1 MPLCAP
7 ASGLAYIQS
16 RILRCLQMVGITALQ
31 SIRIFGWR
39 DPRPILV
46 WDDVLKHRLTLDLL
60 LGLGLRVSDLVLLQP
75 DPAQWAAHAGA
86 KLAHARLMMR
96 WPANPFTH
104 LGADLADVLSLGF
117 TASDLIRMGV
127 THAQLVR
134 HGMTERTEQMFKFD
148 REEWAMLG
156 RRGPLAQGV

>member
-1 MPLCAP
+1 
-7 ASGLAYIQS
+7 
-16 RILRCLQMVGITALQ
+16 MVGITALQ

-46 WDDVLKHRLTLDLL
+46 WDDVLKHGLTFDHLL
-60 LGLGLRVSDLVLLQP
+60 SVGLRVSDLVLLQP

-86 KLAHARLMMR
+86 GLVHARLMMR

-117 TASDLIRMGV
+117 TAADLLRMEV

-134 HGMTERTEQMFKFD
+134 HGMTERTERMFKFD
-148 REEWAMLG
+148 GEEWALLG
-156 RRGPLAQGV
+156 RPAGPLPPPI